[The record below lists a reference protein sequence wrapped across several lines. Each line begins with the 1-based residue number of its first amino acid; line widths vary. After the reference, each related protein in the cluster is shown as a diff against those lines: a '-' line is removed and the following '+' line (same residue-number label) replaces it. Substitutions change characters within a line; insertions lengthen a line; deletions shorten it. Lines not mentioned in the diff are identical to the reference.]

1 MTLLLSRGEVD
12 GLLTMPECIQA
23 VEKMFR
29 QLGEGELPPPG
40 ILGIKS
46 EHGGLHIKAGLLPG
60 ERDYIVAK
68 LNTNF
73 PGNRAEHDLPTIQG
87 LIVVCDGVNGRPL
100 AVFDSIDITI
110 KRTAAASAVA
120 AKYLAR
126 RDSSIATI
134 CGCGQ
139 QAAAQLRAIST
150 VLSLKKIYAFD
161 SDNAAAKKFAVTLTK
176 ELDLAIEPARD
187 LPSAIQSSE
196 VCITCT
202 TATNFFV
209 HKDDVPP
216 GMFIAAVGADDSHK
230 QEIDPALMASAKV
243 VADSLDQSCTIGDT
257 HHAIAAGLIRKEKLY
272 AELSEIVAGKKPGR
286 THDDEIIIFD
296 STGIALEDAVAAV
309 AVYEKA
315 IADSGLRRF
324 DFAEE
329 RTCSSSEKIICGEPR
344 GDHSDRRA
352 TMGSTFTSGS

>member
-1 MTLLLSRGEVD
+1 MRSEETLLLSRSEVAR
-12 GLLTMPECIQA
+12 LLTIPDCIHA
-23 VEKMFR
+23 VEEMFR
-29 QLGEGELPPPG
+29 QLGEGRLPAPG

-46 EHGGLHIKAGLLPG
+46 KQGGLHIKAAVLPG

-73 PGNRAEHDLPTIQG
+73 PRNRTEPDLPTIQG
-87 LIVVCDGVNGRPL
+87 LIVVCDGANGRPL
-100 AVFDSIDITI
+100 AVLDSIDITI

-126 RDSSIATI
+126 PDSAVATI

-139 QAAAQLRAIST
+139 QAAAQLRAICA
-150 VLSLKKIYAFD
+150 VLPLKKVYTFD
-161 SDNAAAKKFAVTLTK
+161 SDSTAAEDFAVTLAQ
-176 ELDLAIEPARD
+176 ELGLAIVPVRD
-187 LPSAIQSSE
+187 LPSALQRSD
-196 VCITCT
+196 VCITST
-202 TATNFFV
+202 TATEFFLR
-209 HKDDVPP
+209 KQDVLP
-216 GMFIAAVGADDSHK
+216 GTFIAAVGADDTHK

-257 HHAIAAGLIRKEKLY
+257 HHVIAGGLMNRENVY

-286 THDDEIIIFD
+286 IDDAEITIFD

-315 IADSGLRRF
+315 QNRRRESRF
-324 DFAEE
+324 DFA
-329 RTCSSSEKIICGEPR
+329 
-344 GDHSDRRA
+344 A
-352 TMGSTFTSGS
+352 